1 VGAQYGFAVITDI
14 RISNVRGR
22 CWGAAFAGQ
31 NLLELLVESDQAS
44 YRVGDILMGKIER
57 VLPGLGC
64 VFVALEL
71 GHSGF
76 LPIDE
81 TRYSELFA
89 LDASPTADD
98 RNLSHALHVGSP
110 ILVQVVRAQE
120 GDKGPRLSRRV
131 SLTSPLVVY
140 VPSGQGVSVS
150 HKIKDPATRERLI
163 DLGRAFLK
171 GHAGALVF
179 RTLAGRTTDTELIQ
193 AVHGLSDQGLSL
205 VARSKRSQTIRC
217 VEATPRAPLRWL
229 AEWQNPNLTSV
240 TVDNDVDFNRMHDYL
255 KSAPYEMPLL
265 CRVQA
270 DTAQVYQRDFQAQV
284 ERLLDRRVPLP
295 SGGYLVIDETE
306 ALVAIDVNTGSFV
319 GGGTGERSYFQ
330 TNLEAALVIPDE
342 LRLRQLAGMIVIDFI
357 DLVRHEDQQLV
368 RDQLVQALTNHGM
381 RCVVSEFSRLGLI
394 ELSRTKLGPSLKR
407 AIDPKRSGGDSAK
420 ASAQRLFGINAVTHI
435 QDWLGGFQQE
445 LNMSHDLVIEVSAN
459 ADTLRQLV
467 DDPIFLQVSG
477 KSGVSLSVHLQAN
490 PFMGFEIKVNGQPVA
505 LSVGGNEVV

>member
-1 VGAQYGFAVITDI
+1 MGAQYGFAVITDI

-22 CWGAAFAGQ
+22 CWGAAFAGP

-205 VARSKRSQTIRC
+205 
-217 VEATPRAPLRWL
+217 
-229 AEWQNPNLTSV
+229 
-240 TVDNDVDFNRMHDYL
+240 
-255 KSAPYEMPLL
+255 
-265 CRVQA
+265 
-270 DTAQVYQRDFQAQV
+270 
-284 ERLLDRRVPLP
+284 
-295 SGGYLVIDETE
+295 
-306 ALVAIDVNTGSFV
+306 
-319 GGGTGERSYFQ
+319 
-330 TNLEAALVIPDE
+330 
-342 LRLRQLAGMIVIDFI
+342 
-357 DLVRHEDQQLV
+357 
-368 RDQLVQALTNHGM
+368 
-381 RCVVSEFSRLGLI
+381 
-394 ELSRTKLGPSLKR
+394 
-407 AIDPKRSGGDSAK
+407 
-420 ASAQRLFGINAVTHI
+420 
-435 QDWLGGFQQE
+435 
-445 LNMSHDLVIEVSAN
+445 
-459 ADTLRQLV
+459 
-467 DDPIFLQVSG
+467 
-477 KSGVSLSVHLQAN
+477 
-490 PFMGFEIKVNGQPVA
+490 
-505 LSVGGNEVV
+505 